1 MLLFRPPSFIKR
13 MISTYWYLSWK
24 FFLAENISS
33 SAISKEVLLYPT
45 ILLWCK
51 TSLAWLQLPS
61 SYYILLL
68 LVHAQLYIAVYI
80 GQGFKKGLTF
90 AQNSMTLVRVSSERC
105 NWYYICNK
113 HVWYEEKHLVA
124 HAIPKCS
131 FQWNEQYKI
140 QAFSQYC
147 WYTTHWL

>member
-1 MLLFRPPSFIKR
+1 M
-13 MISTYWYLSWK
+13 
-24 FFLAENISS
+24 
-33 SAISKEVLLYPT
+33 LLYPT

-124 HAIPKCS
+124 HAIPTCS
-131 FQWNEQYKI
+131 FQWNKQYKI
-140 QAFSQYC
+140 QAFLTILLIY
-147 WYTTHWL
+147 YTLIVTKLFSWPILFWFLSMKK